1 MVGGTASFLI
11 TEISIHASRG
21 ESNCCPCRRSAEI
34 RFTTIKNHN
43 TLKRGLVVTDE
54 NLSFTTIK
62 NHNTLK
68 LDEYEKEAEKSFTTI
83 KNHNTLKLK
92 NLT

>member
-1 MVGGTASFLI
+1 M
-11 TEISIHASRG
+11 
-21 ESNCCPCRRSAEI
+21 
-34 RFTTIKNHN
+34 
-43 TLKRGLVVTDE
+43 VTDE